1 KGKTGDVR
9 SIGNALSVG
18 SVLEGGVQRS
28 GATVRITAQL
38 INAQTGYHIWSEKYD
53 RDAKD
58 LFAVEDEISR
68 AIAEQLRLKL
78 VVGAILAT
86 QATSSVNAH
95 DLYLLGL
102 QQWSQRTPE
111 SLHKGVDY
119 FTRATQ
125 ADSTYAQAWA
135 GLALGW
141 AVLPQYDAA
150 VPALPSFQKGQEAAQ
165 RALKLEPRSA
175 EANAALG

>member
-1 KGKTGDVR
+1 
-9 SIGNALSVG
+9 
-18 SVLEGGVQRS
+18 
-28 GATVRITAQL
+28 
-38 INAQTGYHIWSEKYD
+38 
-53 RDAKD
+53 
-58 LFAVEDEISR
+58 
-68 AIAEQLRLKL
+68 QLRVKL

-86 QATSSVNAH
+86 QATSSVDAH

-111 SLHKGVDY
+111 SLHKAVDY

-125 ADSTYAQAWA
+125 ADSSYAQAWA

-150 VPALPSFQKGQEAAQ
+150 VPALPWFQKGQEAAQ

-175 EANAALG
+175 EANAALGQIAEYSGDVPSAARYLREALRINPNDATAHQWLSEV